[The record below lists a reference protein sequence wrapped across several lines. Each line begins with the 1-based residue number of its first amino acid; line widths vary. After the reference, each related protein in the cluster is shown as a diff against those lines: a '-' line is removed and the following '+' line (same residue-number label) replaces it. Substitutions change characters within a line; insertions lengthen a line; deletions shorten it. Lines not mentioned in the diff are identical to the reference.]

1 MRRKME
7 NEILRMKKGSC
18 GNFRKVPD
26 FKEKLGNMAEK
37 RQPIDFNL
45 FIFGHDQHAI
55 KEIIHGGT
63 QQGEIFQGEG
73 VVSAIDLFLGFLA
86 NRLQGFEKLPLDGAL
101 EEVGIACPS
110 G

>member
-1 MRRKME
+1 ME
-7 NEILRMKKGSC
+7 NEILRMKQGSC

-26 FKEKLGNMAEK
+26 FKKKLVNMAEK
-37 RQPIDFNL
+37 SQPICFNL

-73 VVSAIDLFLGFLA
+73 VVSAIDLFLGFLV
-86 NRLQGFEKLPLDGAL
+86 NRLQGSEKLPLAGSL
-101 EEVGIACPS
+101 EEVGLHFP
-110 G
+110 GGKG